1 MFYRGSIPLP
11 PTIILNWNRMKK
23 ELVKCKDCANGRKP
37 KDIVVRCM
45 KLGVGKVA
53 NAYRYCDM
61 FYPKEISKNKNT

>member
-1 MFYRGSIPLP
+1 
-11 PTIILNWNRMKK
+11 MKK
-23 ELVKCKDCANGRKP
+23 ELVRCKDCANGRKP